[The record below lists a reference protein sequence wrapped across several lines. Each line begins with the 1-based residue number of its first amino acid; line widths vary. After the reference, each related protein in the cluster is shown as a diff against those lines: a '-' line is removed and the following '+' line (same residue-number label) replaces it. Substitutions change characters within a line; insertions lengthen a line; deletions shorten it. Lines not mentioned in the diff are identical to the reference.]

1 MIVKEVENEKEAN
14 LCNSLLEK
22 LIEDEKKYND
32 NINDE
37 IIINNYYENIYKKDN
52 NKLFVASINDEII
65 GYIYVKINDPK
76 LNGEKYKEAFIDA
89 LYVKDEYRN
98 KGVATS
104 LIKEAK
110 QYAIKKEAKKISINV
125 ISDNEIALKLYYK
138 LGFYNFS
145 FRLKQN
151 L

>member
-1 MIVKEVENEKEAN
+1 MIIKEVDNEKEAS
-14 LCNSLLEK
+14 LCNLLLEK
-22 LIEDEKKYND
+22 LIKDEKKYND

-37 IIINNYYENIYKKDN
+37 ININNYYENIYKKDN
-52 NKLFVASINDEII
+52 NKIFIASINEEII
-65 GYIYVKINDPK
+65 GYTYVKINDPK

-89 LYVKDEYRN
+89 LYVKEEHRN
-98 KGVATS
+98 KGIATS
-104 LIKEAK
+104 LINKAKE
-110 QYAIKKEAKKISINV
+110 YAIKKDAKKISINV
-125 ISDNEIALKLYYK
+125 ISNNETALKLYYK